1 MVKLSQTEN
10 CQCGSSSCKLA
21 KNVFAFILFIQ
32 KSTWPAAFLTNYVEF
47 YLRKPTS
54 RGNDFKAQLQVK
66 HKNTL
71 NWTAKCS
78 VTKTFSHHS
87 NKLET
92 VSNNTQSA
100 SQLGGETKPIYYWPT
115 YSNDPNFQYAHAYC
129 MRHIVRAYTH
139 C

>member
-1 MVKLSQTEN
+1 MKV
-10 CQCGSSSCKLA
+10 
-21 KNVFAFILFIQ
+21 
-32 KSTWPAAFLTNYVEF
+32 
-47 YLRKPTS
+47 R
-54 RGNDFKAQLQVK
+54 

-78 VTKTFSHHS
+78 VTKTFPRHS

-115 YSNDPNFQYAHAYC
+115 YRNDPNFQYTHMHSRKLYVEAHTIYSACTYKLL
-129 MRHIVRAYTH
+129 TH
-139 C
+139 TY